1 MARQTPPF
9 PFVTA
14 SAQRV
19 KNKSKPLTEKMDKS
33 LNSLLIS
40 VITDW
45 IQKWLCDDTH
55 LVAFSFLVCRPPVDL
70 THFELLI
77 ILGSGMGWGR
87 GAGSHGVHNQLP
99 LNVTG
104 CKMLHLLLFVVRNF
118 SISGVY
124 VMLRED
130 VDFIYNYQYMRTWI
144 NEDINRRINK

>member
-40 VITDW
+40 VITDL
-45 IQKWLCDDTH
+45 IQKWLCNDTH
-55 LVAFSFLVCRPPVDL
+55 LVAFSFLVYRPPVDL
-70 THFELLI
+70 MHFELLI

-87 GAGSHGVHNQLP
+87 AGSHGVHNQLP
-99 LNVTG
+99 LNVTS
-104 CKMLHLLLFVVRNF
+104 CKMLHLLLFVVCNF
-118 SISGVY
+118 SIPGVY
-124 VMLRED
+124 VMLRKD
-130 VDFIYNYQYMRTWI
+130 VDFIYNYQCMRTWI